1 LCINVNYFT
10 TLIQLI
16 LIALI
21 IQLNNNFTI
30 DNMRIPKSLKE
41 VLVKDYIQINKIRS
55 AEYDNPFT
63 RTIDLL
69 CIFNDRKDVLKC
81 KPAELAVDLSHLLEE
96 PSRIL
101 KRNFTINGK
110 RYAIVNHINDLEA
123 GQYMSFTTYL
133 KGFADNPNV
142 HIDQMPDI
150 LASVIYPVD
159 KNNKVMAIEP
169 SYFRNLA
176 DDIRNTVTI
185 DEIYGVAVFFCNLSA
200 SLMQTT
206 LDYLNRKVENMTEES
221 RKTIS
226 EVMKDL
232 QRDGVG
238 LPLSITS
245 AMETLQKD
253 HSTNK

>member
-1 LCINVNYFT
+1 
-10 TLIQLI
+10 
-16 LIALI
+16 
-21 IQLNNNFTI
+21 
-30 DNMRIPKSLKE
+30 MRIPKSLKE

-55 AEYDNPFT
+55 AEYENPFT

-110 RYAIVNHINDLEA
+110 NYAIVNHVNDLEA

-169 SYFRNLA
+169 SYYRNLS

-185 DEIYGVAVFFCNLSA
+185 DEIYGVAVFFCNLSR

-206 LDYLNRKVENMTEES
+206 QDYLNQKLENMTEQS
-221 RKTIS
+221 KATIL
-226 EVMKDL
+226 EVAKDL
-232 QRDGVG
+232 ENDGVG

-245 AMETLQKD
+245 AMETLRKD
-253 HSTNK
+253 HTTKK

>member
-1 LCINVNYFT
+1 
-10 TLIQLI
+10 
-16 LIALI
+16 
-21 IQLNNNFTI
+21 
-30 DNMRIPKSLKE
+30 MRIPKSLKE

-69 CIFNDRKDVLKC
+69 CIFNKREDVLKC
-81 KPAELAVDLSHLLEE
+81 KPSELAIDLSHLLVE

-101 KRNFTINGK
+101 KQYFTINGK
-110 RYAIVNHINDLEA
+110 RYGIVNHINDLEA

-142 HIDQMPDI
+142 HIEQMPDI
-150 LASVIYPVD
+150 LASVIFPVD

-176 DDIRNTVTI
+176 DDIRNTMSI
-185 DEIYGVAVFFCNLSA
+185 EDAYPIAVFFCNLSA
-200 SLMQTT
+200 SLMKCTQ
-206 LDYLNRKVENMTEES
+206 DYLSQKLESMTEQS
-221 RKTIS
+221 KTAIM
-226 EVMKDL
+226 EVAKDL
-232 QRDGVG
+232 ESDGVG
-238 LPLSITS
+238 LPPSIIS

-253 HSTNK
+253 PTTKR

>member
-1 LCINVNYFT
+1 
-10 TLIQLI
+10 
-16 LIALI
+16 
-21 IQLNNNFTI
+21 
-30 DNMRIPKSLKE
+30 MRIPKSLKE

-69 CIFNDRKDVLKC
+69 CIFNDRKDVLKL

-96 PSRIL
+96 PSRVL

-110 RYAIVNHINDLEA
+110 NYAIVNHVNDLEA

-142 HIDQMPDI
+142 HIEQMPDI
-150 LASVIYPVD
+150 LASVIFPVD

-176 DDIRNTVTI
+176 EDIRNTMSI
-185 DEIYGVAVFFCNLSA
+185 NDAFPICVFFCLLSA
-200 SLMQTT
+200 NLRQTT
-206 LDYLNRKVENMTEES
+206 LAFLNNKLENMTEQS
-221 RKTIS
+221 KIAIL
-226 EVMKDL
+226 EVAKDL
-232 QRDGVG
+232 ENDGDG
-238 LPLSITS
+238 LPHWITS

-253 HSTNK
+253 HTTKK

>member
-1 LCINVNYFT
+1 
-10 TLIQLI
+10 
-16 LIALI
+16 
-21 IQLNNNFTI
+21 
-30 DNMRIPKSLKE
+30 MRIPKSLKE

-69 CIFNDRKDVLKC
+69 CIFNKREDVLKC
-81 KPAELAVDLSHLLEE
+81 KPSELAVDLSHLLVE

-101 KRNFTINGK
+101 KQYFTINGK
-110 RYAIVNHINDLEA
+110 RYGIVNHINDLEA

-142 HIDQMPDI
+142 HIEQMPDI
-150 LASVIYPVD
+150 LASVIFPVD

-185 DEIYGVAVFFCNLSA
+185 DEIYGVAVFFCNLSR
-200 SLMQTT
+200 SLTQCTQ
-206 LDYLNRKVENMTEES
+206 DYLNRKLESMTIES
-221 RKTIS
+221 RSAIL
-226 EVMKDL
+226 EVAKDL
-232 QRDGVG
+232 EKDGVG
-238 LPLSITS
+238 LPPSIIS
-245 AMETLQKD
+245 AMEILQKD
-253 HSTNK
+253 HITKK

>member
-1 LCINVNYFT
+1 
-10 TLIQLI
+10 
-16 LIALI
+16 
-21 IQLNNNFTI
+21 
-30 DNMRIPKSLKE
+30 MRIPKSLKE

-69 CIFNDRKDVLKC
+69 CIFNKREDVLKC
-81 KPAELAVDLSHLLEE
+81 KPAELAVDLSHLLVE
-96 PSRIL
+96 PSRVL
-101 KRNFTINGK
+101 KQYFTINGK
-110 RYAIVNHINDLEA
+110 NYGIVNHINDLEA

-142 HIDQMPDI
+142 HIEQMPDI
-150 LASVIYPVD
+150 LASVIFPVD

-185 DEIYGVAVFFCNLSA
+185 DEIYGVAVFFCNLSR
-200 SLMQTT
+200 SLTQCTQ
-206 LDYLNRKVENMTEES
+206 DYLSQKLESMTEQS
-221 RKTIS
+221 MSAIL
-226 EVMKDL
+226 EVAKDL
-232 QRDGVG
+232 ERDGVG
-238 LPLSITS
+238 LPHSITS

-253 HSTNK
+253 PTTKK

>member
-1 LCINVNYFT
+1 
-10 TLIQLI
+10 
-16 LIALI
+16 
-21 IQLNNNFTI
+21 
-30 DNMRIPKSLKE
+30 MRIPKSLKE
-41 VLVKDYIQINKIRS
+41 VLVKEYIQINKIRS
-55 AEYDNPFT
+55 ADYDNPFT

-69 CIFNDRKDVLKC
+69 CIFNDRKDVLKQ
-81 KPAELAVDLSHLLEE
+81 KPSEITVDLSHLLEE

-110 RYAIVNHINDLEA
+110 RYGIVNHINDLEA

-150 LASVIYPVD
+150 LASVIFPVD

-176 DDIRNTVTI
+176 EDIRNTMSI
-185 DEIYGVAVFFCNLSA
+185 EDAYPIAVFFCNLSR

-206 LDYLNRKVENMTEES
+206 QAYLNQKLENMTEQS
-221 RKTIS
+221 RNAIL
-226 EVMKDL
+226 EVAKDL
-232 QRDGVG
+232 ENAGVG
-238 LPLSITS
+238 LPPSITS
-245 AMETLQKD
+245 AMETLRKD
-253 HSTNK
+253 LTTKK

>member
-1 LCINVNYFT
+1 
-10 TLIQLI
+10 
-16 LIALI
+16 
-21 IQLNNNFTI
+21 
-30 DNMRIPKSLKE
+30 MRIPKSLKE

-69 CIFNDRKDVLKC
+69 CVFNKREAVLKC
-81 KPAELAVDLSHLLEE
+81 KPAELAVDLSHLLVE
-96 PSRIL
+96 PSRVL
-101 KRNFTINGK
+101 KQYFTINGK
-110 RYAIVNHINDLEA
+110 NYGIVNHINDLEA

-142 HIDQMPDI
+142 HIEQMPDI
-150 LASVIYPVD
+150 LASVIFPVD

-176 DDIRNTVTI
+176 DDIRNTMSI
-185 DEIYGVAVFFCNLSA
+185 EDAYPIAVFFCNLSR

-206 LDYLNRKVENMTEES
+206 QDYLNQKLENMTEQS
-221 RKTIS
+221 KNAIL
-226 EVMKDL
+226 EVAKDL
-232 QRDGVG
+232 ESDGVG
-238 LPLSITS
+238 LPHSIRS

-253 HSTNK
+253 RITKK

>member
-1 LCINVNYFT
+1 
-10 TLIQLI
+10 
-16 LIALI
+16 
-21 IQLNNNFTI
+21 
-30 DNMRIPKSLKE
+30 MRIPKSLKE

-81 KPAELAVDLSHLLEE
+81 KPSELAVDLSHLLEE

-101 KRNFTINGK
+101 KQYFTINGK
-110 RYAIVNHINDLEA
+110 RYGIVNHVNDLEA

-150 LASVIYPVD
+150 LASVIFPVD

-185 DEIYGVAVFFCNLSA
+185 DEIYGVAVFFCLLSA
-200 SLMQTT
+200 NLRQTT
-206 LDYLNRKVENMTEES
+206 LNYLNKKVENMTEES

-232 QRDGVG
+232 QSDGVG

-245 AMETLQKD
+245 AMATLQKD

>member
-1 LCINVNYFT
+1 
-10 TLIQLI
+10 
-16 LIALI
+16 
-21 IQLNNNFTI
+21 
-30 DNMRIPKSLKE
+30 MRIPKSLKE

-69 CIFNDRKDVLKC
+69 CIFNDREDVLKC

-96 PSRIL
+96 PSRVL
-101 KRNFTINGK
+101 KKNFTINGK
-110 RYAIVNHINDLEA
+110 NYAIVNHVNDLEA

-142 HIDQMPDI
+142 HIEQMPDI
-150 LASVIYPVD
+150 LASVIFPVD

-176 DDIRNTVTI
+176 DDIRNTMSI
-185 DEIYGVAVFFCNLSA
+185 EDAYPIAVFFCNLSR

-206 LDYLNRKVENMTEES
+206 QDYLNQKLEKMTEQS
-221 RKTIS
+221 KTNIL

-232 QRDGVG
+232 EKDGDG
-238 LPLSITS
+238 LPPSIIS
-245 AMETLQKD
+245 AMEILQKD
-253 HSTNK
+253 HITKK

>member
-1 LCINVNYFT
+1 
-10 TLIQLI
+10 
-16 LIALI
+16 
-21 IQLNNNFTI
+21 
-30 DNMRIPKSLKE
+30 MRIPKSLKE

-81 KPAELAVDLSHLLEE
+81 KPSELAVDLSHLLVE

-101 KRNFTINGK
+101 KQYFTINGK
-110 RYAIVNHINDLEA
+110 RYGIVNHINDLEA

-142 HIDQMPDI
+142 HIEQMPDI
-150 LASVIYPVD
+150 LASVIFPVD

-176 DDIRNTVTI
+176 DDIRNTMSI
-185 DEIYGVAVFFCNLSA
+185 EDAYPIAVFFCNLCRSLTTCTQNYLSNRLEKMTTESKSA
-200 SLMQTT
+200 IL
-206 LDYLNRKVENMTEES
+206 
-221 RKTIS
+221 
-226 EVMKDL
+226 EVVKDL
-232 QRDGVG
+232 EKDGVG
-238 LPLSITS
+238 LPPSIIS

-253 HSTNK
+253 LITKK

>member
-1 LCINVNYFT
+1 
-10 TLIQLI
+10 
-16 LIALI
+16 
-21 IQLNNNFTI
+21 
-30 DNMRIPKSLKE
+30 MRIPKSLKE

-69 CIFNDRKDVLKC
+69 CIFNDREAVLKQ
-81 KPAELAVDLSHLLEE
+81 KPSELDVDLTHLFEE

-110 RYAIVNHINDLEA
+110 NYAIVNHINDLEA

-176 DDIRNTVTI
+176 EDIRNTMSI
-185 DEIYGVAVFFCNLSA
+185 EAAYPLAVFFV
-200 SLMQTT
+200 
-206 LDYLNRKVENMTEES
+206 K
-221 RKTIS
+221 
-226 EVMKDL
+226 
-232 QRDGVG
+232 
-238 LPLSITS
+238 
-245 AMETLQKD
+245 
-253 HSTNK
+253 NKL

>member
-1 LCINVNYFT
+1 
-10 TLIQLI
+10 
-16 LIALI
+16 
-21 IQLNNNFTI
+21 
-30 DNMRIPKSLKE
+30 MRIPKSLKE

-81 KPAELAVDLSHLLEE
+81 KPSELAVDLSHLLVE

-101 KRNFTINGK
+101 KQYFTINGK
-110 RYAIVNHINDLEA
+110 RYGIVNHINDLEA

-142 HIDQMPDI
+142 HIEQMPDI
-150 LASVIYPVD
+150 LASVIFPVD

-176 DDIRNTVTI
+176 DDIRNTMSI
-185 DEIYGVAVFFCNLSA
+185 EDAYPICVFFCLLCRSLTTCTQNYLSNR
-200 SLMQTT
+200 LEKMTT
-206 LDYLNRKVENMTEES
+206 ES
-221 RKTIS
+221 KNAIL
-226 EVMKDL
+226 EVVKDL
-232 QRDGVG
+232 ENDGVG
-238 LPLSITS
+238 LPHSIVS

-253 HSTNK
+253 LTTKK

>member
-1 LCINVNYFT
+1 
-10 TLIQLI
+10 
-16 LIALI
+16 
-21 IQLNNNFTI
+21 
-30 DNMRIPKSLKE
+30 MRIPKSLKE

-55 AEYDNPFT
+55 AEYENPFT

-81 KPAELAVDLSHLLEE
+81 KPSELAVDLSHLLEE

-110 RYAIVNHINDLEA
+110 NYAIVNHVNDLEA

-169 SYFRNLA
+169 SYYRNLS

-185 DEIYGVAVFFCNLSA
+185 DEIYGVAVFFCNLSR

-206 LDYLNRKVENMTEES
+206 QDYLNQKLENMTEQS
-221 RKTIS
+221 KTAIL
-226 EVMKDL
+226 EVAKDL
-232 QRDGVG
+232 ESDGVG
-238 LPLSITS
+238 LPHSITS
-245 AMETLQKD
+245 VMETLQKD
-253 HSTNK
+253 LTTKK

>member
-1 LCINVNYFT
+1 
-10 TLIQLI
+10 
-16 LIALI
+16 
-21 IQLNNNFTI
+21 
-30 DNMRIPKSLKE
+30 MRIPKSLKE

-69 CIFNDRKDVLKC
+69 CIFNKREDVLKC
-81 KPAELAVDLSHLLEE
+81 KPSELAIDLSHLLVE
-96 PSRIL
+96 PSRTL
-101 KRNFTINGK
+101 KQYFTINGK
-110 RYAIVNHINDLEA
+110 RYGIVNHINDLEA

-142 HIDQMPDI
+142 HIEQMPDI
-150 LASVIYPVD
+150 LASVIFPVD

-185 DEIYGVAVFFCNLSA
+185 DEIYGVAVFFCNLSR
-200 SLMQTT
+200 SLMTFTQ
-206 LDYLNRKVENMTEES
+206 DYLNQKLESMTEQS
-221 RKTIS
+221 RSAIL
-226 EVMKDL
+226 EVAKDL
-232 QRDGVG
+232 EKDGGG
-238 LPLSITS
+238 LPHSIRC

-253 HSTNK
+253 PTTKK

>member
-1 LCINVNYFT
+1 
-10 TLIQLI
+10 
-16 LIALI
+16 
-21 IQLNNNFTI
+21 
-30 DNMRIPKSLKE
+30 MRIPKSLKE

-81 KPAELAVDLSHLLEE
+81 KPAELTVDLSHLLEE
-96 PSRIL
+96 PSRVL

-110 RYAIVNHINDLEA
+110 RYAIVNHVNDLEA

-150 LASVIYPVD
+150 LASVIFPVD
-159 KNNKVMAIEP
+159 KNNKVLAIEP

-176 DDIRNTVTI
+176 EDIRNTMSI
-185 DEIYGVAVFFCNLSA
+185 EDAYPICVFFCLLCR
-200 SLMQTT
+200 SLILTT
-206 LDYLNRKVENMTEES
+206 QDFLNHKLENMTEQS
-221 RKTIS
+221 RSAIL
-226 EVMKDL
+226 EVAKDL
-232 QRDGVG
+232 EKDGVG
-238 LPLSITS
+238 LPHSITS
-245 AMETLQKD
+245 AMEILQKD
-253 HSTNK
+253 HTTKK

>member
-1 LCINVNYFT
+1 
-10 TLIQLI
+10 
-16 LIALI
+16 
-21 IQLNNNFTI
+21 
-30 DNMRIPKSLKE
+30 MRIPKSLKE

-55 AEYDNPFT
+55 AEYENPFT

-110 RYAIVNHINDLEA
+110 NYAIVNHVNDLEA

-169 SYFRNLA
+169 SYYRNLS

-185 DEIYGVAVFFCNLSA
+185 DEIYGVAVFFCNLSR

-206 LDYLNRKVENMTEES
+206 QDYLNQKLENMTEQS
-221 RKTIS
+221 RTAIL
-226 EVMKDL
+226 EVAKDL
-232 QRDGVG
+232 ESDGVG
-238 LPLSITS
+238 LPHSIHS
-245 AMETLQKD
+245 AMETLRKD
-253 HSTNK
+253 HTTKK

>member
-1 LCINVNYFT
+1 
-10 TLIQLI
+10 
-16 LIALI
+16 
-21 IQLNNNFTI
+21 
-30 DNMRIPKSLKE
+30 MRIPKSLKE

-81 KPAELAVDLSHLLEE
+81 KPSELAVDLSHLLEE

-101 KRNFTINGK
+101 KKNFTINGK
-110 RYAIVNHINDLEA
+110 NYAIVNHVNDLEA

-142 HIDQMPDI
+142 HIEQMPDI
-150 LASVIYPVD
+150 LASVIFPVD
-159 KNNKVMAIEP
+159 KNNKVLAIEP

-176 DDIRNTVTI
+176 EDIRNTMSI
-185 DEIYGVAVFFCNLSA
+185 EDAYPIAVFFCNLSR

-206 LDYLNRKVENMTEES
+206 QDYLNQKLENMTEQS
-221 RKTIS
+221 RQTIL
-226 EVMKDL
+226 EVAKDL
-232 QRDGVG
+232 EKDGDG
-238 LPLSITS
+238 LPHSIIC

-253 HSTNK
+253 HTTKK

>member
-1 LCINVNYFT
+1 
-10 TLIQLI
+10 
-16 LIALI
+16 
-21 IQLNNNFTI
+21 
-30 DNMRIPKSLKE
+30 MRIPKSLKE

-69 CIFNDRKDVLKC
+69 CIFNKREDVLKC
-81 KPAELAVDLSHLLEE
+81 KIKEVETVDLSHLLEE

-150 LASVIYPVD
+150 LASVIFPVD

-185 DEIYGVAVFFCNLSA
+185 DEIYGVAVFFCNLSR

-206 LDYLNRKVENMTEES
+206 QDYLNKKVENMTEES
-221 RKTIS
+221 RTAIL
-226 EVMKDL
+226 EVAKDL
-232 QRDGVG
+232 ESDGVG
-238 LPLSITS
+238 LPLSIAS
-245 AMETLQKD
+245 AMETLRKD
-253 HSTNK
+253 LTTKK

>member
-1 LCINVNYFT
+1 
-10 TLIQLI
+10 
-16 LIALI
+16 
-21 IQLNNNFTI
+21 
-30 DNMRIPKSLKE
+30 MRIPKSLKE

-81 KPAELAVDLSHLLEE
+81 KPSELAVDLSHLLEE

-110 RYAIVNHINDLEA
+110 NYAIVNHVNDLEA

-142 HIDQMPDI
+142 HIEQMPDI
-150 LASVIYPVD
+150 LASVIFPVD

-176 DDIRNTVTI
+176 EDIRNTMSI
-185 DEIYGVAVFFCNLSA
+185 NDAFPICVFFCLLSA
-200 SLMQTT
+200 SLLRTT
-206 LDYLNRKVENMTEES
+206 QSFLNQKVQNMTEES
-221 RKTIS
+221 KTAIL
-226 EVMKDL
+226 EVAKDL
-232 QRDGVG
+232 EKDGGG
-238 LPLSITS
+238 LPHSITS
-245 AMETLQKD
+245 AMETLRKD
-253 HSTNK
+253 HTTKK

>member
-1 LCINVNYFT
+1 
-10 TLIQLI
+10 
-16 LIALI
+16 
-21 IQLNNNFTI
+21 
-30 DNMRIPKSLKE
+30 MRIPKSLKE

-69 CIFNDRKDVLKC
+69 CIFNDREAVLKQ
-81 KPAELAVDLSHLLEE
+81 KPSELTIDLSHLLNE

-150 LASVIYPVD
+150 LASVIFPVD

-176 DDIRNTVTI
+176 EDIRNTMSI
-185 DEIYGVAVFFCNLSA
+185 EDAYPIAVFFCNLSA
-200 SLMQTT
+200 SLTQTT
-206 LDYLNRKVENMTEES
+206 QAYLNQKVESMTTES
-221 RKTIS
+221 RKAIL

-232 QRDGVG
+232 QNDGVG
-238 LPLSITS
+238 LPLSIIS
-245 AMETLQKD
+245 AMETSPKD
-253 HSTNK
+253 HTTRK

>member
-1 LCINVNYFT
+1 
-10 TLIQLI
+10 
-16 LIALI
+16 
-21 IQLNNNFTI
+21 
-30 DNMRIPKSLKE
+30 MRIPKSLKE

-69 CIFNDRKDVLKC
+69 CIFNDRDYVLKQ
-81 KPAELAVDLSHLLEE
+81 KPSEIAVDLSHLLVE
-96 PSRIL
+96 PSRVL
-101 KRNFTINGK
+101 KQYFTINGK
-110 RYAIVNHINDLEA
+110 NYGIVNHINDLEA

-142 HIDQMPDI
+142 HIEQMPDI
-150 LASVIYPVD
+150 LASVIFPVD
-159 KNNKVMAIEP
+159 NNNKVMAIEP

-200 SLMQTT
+200 SLMKCTQ
-206 LDYLNRKVENMTEES
+206 DYLNQKVQKMTTES
-221 RKTIS
+221 REAIL
-226 EVMKDL
+226 EVAKDL
-232 QRDGVG
+232 EKDGDG
-238 LPLSITS
+238 LPPSIIS

-253 HSTNK
+253 HITKK

>member
-1 LCINVNYFT
+1 
-10 TLIQLI
+10 
-16 LIALI
+16 
-21 IQLNNNFTI
+21 
-30 DNMRIPKSLKE
+30 MRIPKSLKE

-69 CIFNDRKDVLKC
+69 CIFNKREDVLKC
-81 KPAELAVDLSHLLEE
+81 KPSELAVDLSHLLVE

-101 KRNFTINGK
+101 KQYFTINGK
-110 RYAIVNHINDLEA
+110 RYGIVNHINDLEA

-142 HIDQMPDI
+142 HIEQMPDI
-150 LASVIYPVD
+150 LASVIFPVD

-176 DDIRNTVTI
+176 DDIRNTMSI
-185 DEIYGVAVFFCNLSA
+185 EDAYPIAVFFCNLCRE
-200 SLMQTT
+200 LTKCTQTF
-206 LDYLNRKVENMTEES
+206 LNTKLEKMTEES
-221 RKTIS
+221 RNAIL
-226 EVMKDL
+226 EVAKDL
-232 QRDGVG
+232 ESDGVG
-238 LPLSITS
+238 LPPSIIS

-253 HSTNK
+253 PTTKK

>member
-1 LCINVNYFT
+1 
-10 TLIQLI
+10 
-16 LIALI
+16 
-21 IQLNNNFTI
+21 
-30 DNMRIPKSLKE
+30 MRIPKSLKE

-81 KPAELAVDLSHLLEE
+81 KPSELAVDLSHLLVE

-101 KRNFTINGK
+101 KQYFTINGK
-110 RYAIVNHINDLEA
+110 RYGIVNHINDLEA

-142 HIDQMPDI
+142 HIEQMPDI
-150 LASVIYPVD
+150 LASVIFPVD

-176 DDIRNTVTI
+176 DDIRNTMSI
-185 DEIYGVAVFFCNLSA
+185 EDAYPIAVFFCNLCR
-200 SLMQTT
+200 SLTKCTQ
-206 LDYLNRKVENMTEES
+206 DYLSQKLEKMTEQSKNAILEVVRDLES
-221 RKTIS
+221 
-226 EVMKDL
+226 
-232 QRDGVG
+232 DGVG
-238 LPLSITS
+238 LPHSIAS

-253 HSTNK
+253 LITKK

>member
-1 LCINVNYFT
+1 
-10 TLIQLI
+10 
-16 LIALI
+16 
-21 IQLNNNFTI
+21 
-30 DNMRIPKSLKE
+30 MRIPKSLKE

-81 KPAELAVDLSHLLEE
+81 KPSELAVDLSHLLVE
-96 PSRIL
+96 PSRVL
-101 KRNFTINGK
+101 KQYFTINGK
-110 RYAIVNHINDLEA
+110 RYGIVNHINDLEA

-142 HIDQMPDI
+142 HIEQMPDI
-150 LASVIYPVD
+150 LASVIFPVD

-176 DDIRNTVTI
+176 DDIRNTMSI
-185 DEIYGVAVFFCNLSA
+185 EDAYPICVFFCLLSA
-200 SLMQTT
+200 SLRHTT
-206 LDYLNRKVENMTEES
+206 LNYLNNKLENMTEQS
-221 RKTIS
+221 KTAIL
-226 EVMKDL
+226 EVAKDL
-232 QRDGVG
+232 ESDGVG
-238 LPLSITS
+238 LPPSIIS

-253 HSTNK
+253 HITKK